1 MLLWSVSVHAR
12 SANVRGSFQQGLLT
26 LFGADHADHA
36 DHAKDLIS
44 ICGGVQSTYGIAS
57 MARSAVLISR
67 HAKAAA
73 AHQAAMREANE
84 DTSA

>member
-26 LFGADHADHA
+26 LFGADHA

-84 DTSA
+84 DISA